1 MVTMSNLCLKN
12 VEVSFYQ
19 ISRSLGIPLIPLINF
34 LLFGEKTSCRIVLSC
49 FVIVTG
55 YALGIN
61 GEINFS
67 LKGTL
72 YGLGASIVGAFYTIL
87 LKYYLSHV
95 MPDRWEL
102 TFYNNLNSSFIMP
115 LLIVLNGEL
124 RVLRDNRANLTPTY
138 FLVIFVSGII
148 GLFVGITTYLQIQY
162 TSSLS
167 HNISGVMKNCIQSFA
182 GAYIF
187 HTTITLKGAV
197 GIIMVVAGSCAYAYE
212 RIRVNTER
220 TLIKVRSQAGLHSER
235 VSRFPLRV

>member
-1 MVTMSNLCLKN
+1 MHDILSVFPLSLLFCAMVTMSNLCLKN

-19 ISRSLGIPLIPLINF
+19 ISRSLGIPLIPLIKLEIEVSIMHSF

-115 LLIVLNGEL
+115 LLILVPVPPSPHSQLNGEL

-138 FLVIFVSGII
+138 FLVIFVCT
-148 GLFVGITTYLQIQY
+148 VY
-162 TSSLS
+162 
-167 HNISGVMKNCIQSFA
+167 
-182 GAYIF
+182 
-187 HTTITLKGAV
+187 
-197 GIIMVVAGSCAYAYE
+197 
-212 RIRVNTER
+212 
-220 TLIKVRSQAGLHSER
+220 RSA
-235 VSRFPLRV
+235 

>member
-1 MVTMSNLCLKN
+1 MSNLCLKN

-19 ISRSLGIPLIPLINF
+19 ISRSLGIPLIPLIKLETEGVVMHSF

-115 LLIVLNGEL
+115 LLIV
-124 RVLRDNRANLTPTY
+124 
-138 FLVIFVSGII
+138 VS
-148 GLFVGITTYLQIQY
+148 V
-162 TSSLS
+162 
-167 HNISGVMKNCIQSFA
+167 
-182 GAYIF
+182 
-187 HTTITLKGAV
+187 
-197 GIIMVVAGSCAYAYE
+197 
-212 RIRVNTER
+212 
-220 TLIKVRSQAGLHSER
+220 
-235 VSRFPLRV
+235 P

>member
-1 MVTMSNLCLKN
+1 MSNLCLKN

-19 ISRSLGIPLIPLINF
+19 ISRSLGIP
-34 LLFGEKTSCRIVLSC
+34 LFGEKTSCRIVLSC

-115 LLIVLNGEL
+115 LLIV
-124 RVLRDNRANLTPTY
+124 
-138 FLVIFVSGII
+138 VS
-148 GLFVGITTYLQIQY
+148 V
-162 TSSLS
+162 
-167 HNISGVMKNCIQSFA
+167 
-182 GAYIF
+182 
-187 HTTITLKGAV
+187 
-197 GIIMVVAGSCAYAYE
+197 
-212 RIRVNTER
+212 
-220 TLIKVRSQAGLHSER
+220 
-235 VSRFPLRV
+235 P